1 MLSRGIDGLDQSR
14 NLDKRYSRRARRV
27 SVNPYEVRSEYLQGL
42 TEITA
47 AGTTSNCSNTDFAYR

>member
-1 MLSRGIDGLDQSR
+1 MLSGGIDGLDQSR

-42 TEITA
+42 TEFTA
-47 AGTTSNCSNTDFAYR
+47 GSTSDCSNTDFAYR